1 MKKILKSTS
10 KLIVAILLI
19 LASIAT
25 FGFVLGEY
33 YSDEIQDY
41 VIAEINSE
49 IDVKVNVS
57 SAEFSVLRKFPFVSI
72 VLNDVVALSG
82 NGFMRSEFVGMPSD
96 TLFSASRIYL
106 QFNLLDILR
115 KEYRLRKI
123 HAVGGSVTILVDSEG
138 GVNYRIFKENNKKK
152 DPKALT
158 VGLDHVKV
166 SGFTWQ
172 FLNLAKDIFSEGEIK
187 DLALKGKFSQNSFSL
202 NTLSSLYFGTF
213 KREGIEYA
221 SKLNLS
227 SRLILDVQD
236 SVYTISRGDLSLN
249 NLNIKAG
256 GSFTTGSQTLLDLQV
271 AGENLDIKSLVSAL
285 PFNTESIKKY
295 APAGKA
301 DMLIKLNGS
310 LSSTAVPSIRAAF
323 KVMNGSVFLPQLGSQ
338 ITGIALRGTYSNGS
352 RRSAAT
358 SRILLSDFF
367 VNYGESSLTGK
378 LSLDNFINPF
388 LSASLNGTL
397 IAKDLSSVMNI
408 EGLILEQGFIHP
420 DLSINI
426 NLSSYSDLGMKS
438 LSANGINGTIG
449 FEGISGKTPFSGLP
463 LHLLEGSINMDGK
476 TWFPVL
482 TIKLGENI
490 ASTNLVVDHFLE
502 FLLHKS
508 AIPEINGEILSE
520 RLIITDFIKKSDSSE
535 EIDFHLPDS
544 IYLKLHCKVDSFVY
558 GKFLS
563 SGLDTWFSYKPGLL
577 SVSSL
582 KMETMSGKVSAGG
595 AIIEDIQGKMLLRTT
610 GDLRKI
616 DIHNLFHTFNNFGQ
630 DFIISENLKGFVSG
644 TFDFS
649 AHINN
654 RLELQTKN
662 LTAESD
668 FVIENGELINFE
680 PITELSSFV
689 ELSELQHIRFSTL
702 KNSVL
707 IKDETVF
714 IPQMDINSS
723 AFNITISGSHGF
735 DNYFDYKM
743 RLSLNDIL
751 AAKVKKPKRE
761 SEEFGVIEDDGAGKT
776 NLYLTIVGTPDD
788 FKIRY
793 DKKEAVN
800 KIKSDLQKEKKVLK
814 TILREE
820 LGLFKKDTLSSPADK
835 DSDGKDQFIMD
846 WGDEADKPVTT
857 ADDEKEKKGKKKDPA
872 FKISW
877 DEEDPDLK

>member
-1 MKKILKSTS
+1 MKNIIKSTS
-10 KLIVAILLI
+10 RFIVVILLI
-19 LASIAT
+19 LASITA
-25 FGFVLGEY
+25 FGFVLGEL

-41 VIAEINSE
+41 VISEINSE
-49 IDVKVNVS
+49 IEVKVNVS

-82 NGFMRSEFVGMPSD
+82 KGFTRSEFIGMPSD
-96 TLFSASRIYL
+96 TLFKASRIYL
-106 QFNLLDILR
+106 QFNLIDILR

-123 HAVGGSVTILVDSEG
+123 HAVEGSVTILVDSNG
-138 GVNYRIFKENNKKK
+138 GVNYRIFKERKKK
-152 DPKALT
+152 KEQEGLT
-158 VGLDHVKV
+158 VGLDGVKL

-172 FLNLAKDIFSEGEIK
+172 FLNLAKDIFSEGEIE

-202 NTLSSLYFGTF
+202 NTLSSVYIRTF

-221 SKLNLS
+221 SRLS
-227 SRLILDVQD
+227 LTSRLILDVKD

-249 NLNIKAG
+249 SLNIKAG
-256 GSFTTGSQTLLDLQV
+256 GSFTSGTQTLLDLQV
-271 AGENLDIKSLVSAL
+271 AGENLDIKSLISAL
-285 PFNTESIKKY
+285 PLNTEAIRKY
-295 APAGKA
+295 APSGKA

-310 LSSTAVPSIRAAF
+310 LSSTAVPSIKAAF
-323 KVMNGSVFLPQLGSQ
+323 KILNGSVFLPELGSQ
-338 ITGIALRGTYSNGS
+338 VTGIALRGTYSNGS
-352 RRSAAT
+352 RRSAET
-358 SRILLSDFF
+358 SRIILSDYF
-367 VNYGESSLTGK
+367 VNFGESSLAGK
-378 LSLDNFINPF
+378 LSLDNFIKPF

-397 IAKDLSSVMNI
+397 IAKDLSKVMNI
-408 EGLILEQGFIHP
+408 EGLVLEQGFIHP
-420 DLSINI
+420 NLSVNI
-426 NLSSYSDLGMKS
+426 NLSSFSDIGKQN

-463 LHLLEGSINMDGK
+463 LHLLEGSIKMDGK

-482 TIKLGENI
+482 NIKLGENI
-490 ASTNLVVDHFLE
+490 VSTDLTVDHFLE
-502 FLLHKS
+502 FILHKS
-508 AIPEINGEILSE
+508 AIPQVSGEILSE
-520 RLIITDFIKKSDSSE
+520 RLTITDFIRKSESSE

-544 IYLKLHCKVDSFVY
+544 IYLKLHCKVDSFIY

-563 SGLDTWFSYKPGLL
+563 SDLDTWFSYKPGLL

-582 KMETMSGKVSAGG
+582 KMETMSGKVSAAG
-595 AIIEDIQGKMLLRTT
+595 AIIGDIQGRMLLRTT

-616 DIHNLFHTFNNFGQ
+616 DIHNLFYTFNNFGQ
-630 DFIISENLKGFVSG
+630 GFIVSENLKGFVSG
-644 TFDFS
+644 TYDFS

-654 RLELQTKN
+654 KLELQTKN

-707 IKDETVF
+707 IKDEKVF

-751 AAKVKKPKRE
+751 AVKVKKPKRE

-776 NLYLTIVGTPDD
+776 NLYLTIIGTPDD

-793 DKKEAVN
+793 DRKEAIN
-800 KIKSDLQKEKKVLK
+800 KVKSDLQQEKKVLK

-820 LGLFKKDTLSSPADK
+820 LGFFKKDSLSSPT
-835 DSDGKDQFIMD
+835 GKDDGVKDRFIMD
-846 WGDEADKPVTT
+846 WGDEADKPETT
-857 ADDEKEKKGKKKDPA
+857 IAEEEQKKGKKKDPA

-877 DEEDPDLK
+877 EEEDPDLQ